1 MVSIE
6 DINRRSPMNTVPL
19 NKLVLSDA
27 NVRKN
32 GDAFIE
38 QLAADIH
45 SRGVLQNLLVTS
57 VKKPKGHF
65 AVFAGGRRLRALQLL
80 AEAGK
85 IPADY
90 EVSVKVLA
98 GDQAEQAETSLA
110 ENFQRLAM
118 NPADE
123 CRAFQHFLGEIG
135 EKGDLAAVA
144 NRFGVTVRFVEGRL
158 RLAALAEPIFNAL
171 AEGQITLDLAKAYAA
186 TADREKQM
194 AVFERYG
201 TENYYGNTPDNI
213 RRAILESAMR
223 SNDPLARLVGEDA
236 YVAAGGRVE
245 RDLFSS
251 AEDNRWVDP
260 EIVRELAQQKLEA
273 EAKRIGDEG
282 GYGFVIPTVQAR
294 IWETRNTLY
303 QVDLPVEPLTEADET
318 RLSEIEQ
325 RVVEINSTL
334 EEDQD
339 LSEESAEALSEEA
352 DALEE
357 EAERIRERPPILP
370 DEIKS
375 QIGIIVVLQNDGS
388 VQPAPGYFSEKPI
401 AIAPVEPAEG
411 EQSGEGEPE
420 TGGRFVIV
428 EPEDK
433 RAVSSGGSSTVQ
445 QPAPEAADPTGK
457 KVSQRLFDELS
468 MQRRDILSANM
479 IGHPGL
485 ALDFML
491 FSLADQ
497 LVSSGYGERG
507 TTLSV
512 SRPQDPI
519 LTDQTPPSRARDY
532 LAEAYDG
539 LDTSWTSQAPGSGI
553 IQRFDAFQALADEA
567 KMAWLAYIVAKS
579 LKAHEGYNAS
589 KHIPIH
595 SRLAS
600 LMEVDVASW
609 WRPTATNYFD
619 RISKGASL
627 AALEAAGGQQLSS
640 RYGSA
645 KKGELSSSCEKIFA
659 GEAIIEDNIKEA
671 ALTWVPATMRFDEP
685 QTVSATPDE
694 EPLEANEA
702 SDSLEPTDDTQPDDE
717 EVISADPADAHLV
730 EA

>member
-1 MVSIE
+1 
-6 DINRRSPMNTVPL
+6 MNTVAL

-38 QLAADIH
+38 QLAADILA
-45 SRGVLQNLLVTS
+45 RGVLQNLLVTA

-123 CRAFQHFLGEIG
+123 CRAFLHFLGENG

-171 AEGQITLDLAKAYAA
+171 AEGEITLDLAKAYAA
-186 TADREKQM
+186 TSDRDKQL

-223 SNDPLARLVGEDA
+223 SNDPLAKLVGEDA

-245 RDLFSS
+245 RDLFST
-251 AEDNRWVDP
+251 AEDNRWIDP
-260 EIVRELAQQKLEA
+260 ELVRELAQQKLEA
-273 EAKRIGDEG
+273 EAKRIGEEG
-282 GYGFVIPTVQAR
+282 GYAFVIPTVQAR

-303 QVDLPVEPLTEADET
+303 QVELPTEPLTAEDEA
-318 RLSEIEQ
+318 RLVEIEA
-325 RVVEINSTL
+325 RVDDINSAL
-334 EEDQD
+334 EDPEDE
-339 LSEESAEALSEEA
+339 LSEEAATALSEEA
-352 DALEE
+352 DALET
-357 EAERIRERPPILP
+357 EAENIRERPPILP

-388 VQPAPGYFSEKPI
+388 VKPAPGYFSEKPI
-401 AIAPVEPAEG
+401 AIAPVEAAEG
-411 EQSGEGEPE
+411 DENREGEPE

-428 EPEDK
+428 EPEE
-433 RAVSSGGSSTVQ
+433 RRSVTSSGSSSVQ

-457 KVSQRLFDELS
+457 KISQRLFDELS

-479 IGHPGL
+479 TGNPGL
-485 ALDFML
+485 ALDYML
-491 FSLADQ
+491 FSLADK
-497 LVSSGYGERG
+497 LVVSGSDECG

-519 LTDQTPPSRARDY
+519 LSDQTPPSRARDY

-539 LDTSWTSQAPGSGI
+539 LDTSWTDHNGHNGI
-553 IQRFDAFQALADEA
+553 VTRFDAFQALTDEA

-579 LKAHEGYNAS
+579 LKAHEGYAAAR
-589 KHIPIH
+589 HIPMH
-595 SRLAS
+595 SRLAA

-609 WRPTATNYFD
+609 WRPTAINYFD
-619 RISKGASL
+619 RVSKGASL
-627 AALEAAGGQQLSS
+627 AALEDVGGQQLSA

-645 KKGELSSSCEKIFA
+645 KKGELSSSCERIFA

-671 ALTWVPATMRFDEP
+671 ALAWVPATMRFDEP
-685 QTVSATPDE
+685 QITSESPSEGPMEVDDAAE
-694 EPLEANEA
+694 NEA
-702 SDSLEPTDDTQPDDE
+702 VEPIDDAQPHTMRSPAKTSLMRT
-717 EVISADPADAHLV
+717 
-730 EA
+730 